1 MGHGDSGGPVFMQ
14 QHGMWKLAGLA
25 NHTLYKTD
33 PATTAAGK
41 YGDLEYQ
48 IRISHFAQWIDTT
61 VGRAGGDE
69 GGR

>member
-33 PATTAAGK
+33 PATTQSTELKRPTQISAAG
-41 YGDLEYQ
+41 L
-48 IRISHFAQWIDTT
+48 I
-61 VGRAGGDE
+61 
-69 GGR
+69 